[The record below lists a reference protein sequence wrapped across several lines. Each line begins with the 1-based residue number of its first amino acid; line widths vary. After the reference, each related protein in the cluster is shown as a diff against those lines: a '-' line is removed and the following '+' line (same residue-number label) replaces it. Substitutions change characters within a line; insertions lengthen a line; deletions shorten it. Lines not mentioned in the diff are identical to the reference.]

1 LFRFDDNIFLSGS
14 QDNTFS
20 PKAQEVSTKNFE
32 IVGIRDDFMD
42 LAAS

>member
-1 LFRFDDNIFLSGS
+1 MSYDNTFLSGS

-32 IVGIRDDFMD
+32 IVGIKIDFKRF
-42 LAAS
+42 AAS